1 MQASF
6 SLSVG
11 RHAGGP
17 GWPAAA
23 SASPRRP
30 QAPSESAAARPGLG
44 GGGESEAA
52 DLNCQWAPGRSR
64 APSPSESRSHLAG
77 WLDLGVQVRLPDM
90 TGITRSILSMF
101 SRLGQVRIGCK
112 FEP

>member
-1 MQASF
+1 MA
-6 SLSVG
+6 G
-11 RHAGGP
+11 RGLG
-17 GWPAAA
+17 
-23 SASPRRP
+23 
-30 QAPSESAAARPGLG
+30 ESAAASGAVGVRG
-44 GGGESEAA
+44 GPAG
-52 DLNCQWAPGRSR
+52 PRRRRRVRSR
-64 APSPSESRSHLAG
+64 RLELPVGPRPVQGSESVRVTESG